1 MSPSSVPTSSSSEMA
16 PASEAQSLLYAG
28 AAVQVT
34 PKREV
39 EAMRFDYPC
48 WPIFEV
54 LPNRLGSWDE

>member
-1 MSPSSVPTSSSSEMA
+1 MA

-39 EAMRFDYPC
+39 EAMRFDYP

-54 LPNRLGSWDE
+54 LPSRLGSWDE